1 MSNICLCAVRSA
13 DGALLTL
20 SGCVSAAP
28 PSLCHPGGISWRVAP
43 RRHGQA
49 SCRASM
55 CLVAVLLGVPGRVDV
70 HQAPASATTPS
81 PSADRDWPFSICS
94 FLSFLSLKLFG
105 ETYFLTQPVTQAPT
119 WTLVAIGED
128 WSRQEL
134 TGQGQGRIAPNGSGG
149 SPMSEPACDPQP
161 SDLLTGAW
169 KPLDCTPANLCSS
182 T

>member
-1 MSNICLCAVRSA
+1 MCVGSSTFSLSSRWNLVACGSTPTWPSIMQSEHVSRS
-13 DGALLTL
+13 
-20 SGCVSAAP
+20 
-28 PSLCHPGGISWRVAP
+28 RVA
-43 RRHGQA
+43 RRPWACG
-49 SCRASM
+49 RP
-55 CLVAVLLGVPGRVDV
+55 PGSNVCC
-70 HQAPASATTPS
+70 HTQ
-81 PSADRDWPFSICS
+81 PSADRHWPFSICS

-149 SPMSEPACDPQP
+149 SPMSDPACDPQP

-169 KPLDCTPANLCSS
+169 KPLDCTPANVNLHSS